1 MAPGMGVSLA
11 IQDFH
16 GGPMVNRLN
25 SYLLGVPFQVRRALT
40 FLADLILIPVSLW
53 VALILLDPAWP
64 QHIGRAAGVFILLTV
79 LTIPLFAQMGLYR
92 AIIRYLGWQAMLVIG
107 GGALL
112 SSLLLWAMMLL
123 TDLMPMSHAL
133 PVVYGLTLMVMLGG
147 GRILMWSV
155 LSDRPSGSSIPMV
168 VYGAG
173 AGGRQLVS
181 LLRSGGHYWPVAFF
195 DDSPRLQGRY
205 VEGIEVMD
213 PRDRDMLMKLRS
225 RGVRDVFLCVPS
237 ASRAQRRRILNLLE
251 PLSFHIRTVPA
262 LDEIISGHARLDEV
276 REIQIEDLLGRGPV
290 PPNEALLEQCI
301 HGKAV
306 LVTGAAGS
314 IGSELC
320 RQIID
325 LGADKLVLLDHSE
338 FGLYRVEGEL
348 RHYLKEQRRK
358 TQLIPLLG
366 SITDQVR
373 MENVFSTY
381 AIHTVYHAAAYK
393 HVPLVEHNPLEGLKG
408 NVFGTY
414 ITADCARR
422 HGVSHFVLISTDK
435 AVRPT
440 NVMGA
445 SKRLAELVLQAM
457 QQEGGKTVFSM
468 VRFGNVLG
476 SSGSVVPLFH
486 EQIRRGGPLT
496 VTHME
501 ITRFF
506 MTITEAVQLV
516 IQAGAMAE
524 GGDVFVL
531 DMGEPVKI
539 DDLARHMVRLSGLEI
554 RDQNN
559 PDGDIEIV
567 YTGLRPGEKLYE
579 ELLIGEDVSGT
590 EHPKI
595 MRAVEEMLPMAELR
609 KRLDVLESAMVKGDQ
624 PAVRSILL
632 ECVKGYKPGEVIEDR
647 VWVER
652 NDPQPGTAA
661 GVTVH

>member
-1 MAPGMGVSLA
+1 
-11 IQDFH
+11 
-16 GGPMVNRLN
+16 MVHRLN
-25 SYLLGVPFQVRRALT
+25 AYLIGISFRVRRALT
-40 FLADLILIPVSLW
+40 FLADLLLIPFALW
-53 VALILLDPAWP
+53 LALSVLGGAWFTEF
-64 QHIGRAAGVFILLTV
+64 GRSSGVFVLLTV
-79 LTIPLFAQMGLYR
+79 LTVPLFAQLGLYR
-92 AIIRYLGWQAMLVIG
+92 AIIRYLGWQAMLVVG
-107 GGALL
+107 SGAMV
-112 SSLLLWAMMLL
+112 SSLLLWGMMAV
-123 TDLMPMSHAL
+123 TDFLPVTHTL

-147 GRILMWSV
+147 GRILIWSL
-155 LSDRPSGSSIPMV
+155 LSDRPSGLSLPMA

-181 LLRSGGHYWPVAFF
+181 LLRAGGHFWPVAFF
-195 DDSPRLQGRY
+195 DDNPRLQGRY
-205 VEGIEVMD
+205 VEGIEVID
-213 PRDRDMLMKLRS
+213 PRNREMLMRLRS

-237 ASRAQRRRILNLLE
+237 ATRAQRRRILNLLE

-290 PPNEALLEQCI
+290 PPNEALLERCI
-301 HGKAV
+301 QGKTV

-314 IGSELC
+314 IGAELC
-320 RQIID
+320 RQIINMD
-325 LGADKLVLLDHSE
+325 ADKLILLDHSE
-338 FGLYRVEGEL
+338 FGLYKLEGDL
-348 RHYLKEQRRK
+348 RQYLKDMRK
-358 TQLIPLLG
+358 KTVLMPLLG
-366 SITDQVR
+366 SITDRVR

-381 AIHTVYHAAAYK
+381 SIDTVYHAAAYK
-393 HVPLVEHNPLEGLKG
+393 HVPLVEHNPLEGLKV
-408 NVFGTY
+408 NAFGTY

-422 HGVSHFVLISTDK
+422 HGVSYFVLISTDK

-445 SKRLAELVLQAM
+445 SKRLAEMVLQAM
-457 QQEGGKTVFSM
+457 QKEGSKTVFCM

-516 IQAGAMAE
+516 IQSGAMGE
-524 GGDVFVL
+524 GGDVFML

-539 DDLARHMVRLSGLEI
+539 DDMARHMVRLSGLEI
-554 RDQNN
+554 RNQNN

-609 KRLDVLESAMVKGDQ
+609 KRLDILESAMNSGDQ
-624 PAVRSILL
+624 PGVRAILL
-632 ECVKGYKPGEVIEDR
+632 ECVKGYKPGEFIEDR

-652 NDPQPGTAA
+652 NEPQFI